1 MSTYISI
8 EISGDTVVQ
17 SMLDNGNFAEEVW
30 RSMFEGLTAGRLF
43 DDCIDL
49 MTGLDT
55 DEREDAVF
63 VLRRLAD
70 AIEQR
75 ARA

>member
-1 MSTYISI
+1 MSTYISV

-17 SMLDNGNFAEEVW
+17 EMLDNGKFAVEVW

-43 DDCIDL
+43 DDCVDL

-55 DEREDAVF
+55 GEREDAVF

>member
-1 MSTYISI
+1 MSTYISV

-17 SMLDNGNFAEEVW
+17 AMHDNDNFAEEVW
-30 RSMFEGLTAGRLF
+30 RSMFEGLTAGQLF
-43 DDCIDL
+43 DDCVDL
-49 MTGLDT
+49 MTGMDT